1 MKKLILSL
9 AVLLAV
15 TRSGLAGELGNPAAA
30 LKISEWVKGKPVDLA
45 VVKGKQLVVVEF
57 WATWCPPCRT
67 SIPHLTDMQKKF
79 KDVIFIG
86 VTDEES
92 DTVKKFVTK
101 MGDKMDYVVA
111 IDAEGKTSDGYMKEF
126 GINGIPHAF
135 IVDKES
141 RVVWEGHPMAGL
153 DKALDQIISGK
164 YDLAAEKARAKQE
177 AEAEAQKEKIN
188 QKVQQLTKLVSE
200 GKDNAETKQL
210 EAELVALEKEIGNIM
225 DGQKFDPAEFR
236 KQLAFGLKAQKYR
249 RAYLGTATAEEL
261 AKLEADLRA
270 SVPPGFDVDGFKQA
284 LVGQLEVKKAG
295 PVLESYMEA
304 VGENGDPAKAAE
316 LAKKVEALELK
327 NPTLLNQIAWV
338 ILTEDAVKQRDVKLA
353 LTFAKRAVEASA
365 GKDAGIIDT
374 YARALFDSGKVA
386 EAIAEQQKAITLA
399 ADEDTKNELTVTLK
413 RYQEKQGAKPA
424 PGT

>member
-15 TRSGLAGELGNPAAA
+15 ASSIRAGELGNPAAP

-45 VVKGKQLVVVEF
+45 AVKGKQIVVVEF

-79 KDVIFIG
+79 KEVSFVG

-92 DTVKKFVTK
+92 DTVKKFVAK

-111 IDAEGKTSDGYMKEF
+111 IDEERKTSDGYMKEF

-135 IVDKES
+135 VVDKEG
-141 RVVWEGHPMAGL
+141 RVIWQGHPMAGL
-153 DKALDQIISGK
+153 DKALEQIVAGK
-164 YDLAAEKARAKQE
+164 YDLEVEKAKAKKE
-177 AEAEAQKEKIN
+177 AEAEEKQMAAQEKL
-188 QKVQQLTKLVSE
+188 QKLAQLIVS
-200 GKDNAETKQL
+200 GKDNDETKKL
-210 EAELVALEKEIGNIM
+210 EAELVTLEKESGGIMEGNKFEPT
-225 DGQKFDPAEFR
+225 DFRKRVLFGQKV
-236 KQLAFGLKAQKYR
+236 QKYR
-249 RAYLGTATAEEL
+249 KAFMGAASVEDL
-261 AKLEADLRA
+261 AKLEQELQKEAPSD
-270 SVPPGFDVDGFKQA
+270 FDFKQYKHS
-284 LVGQLEVKKAG
+284 LETRLETQKVA

-304 VGENGDPAKAAE
+304 VGEKGDPAKAAE
-316 LAKKVEALELK
+316 LAKKVEALEIK
-327 NPTLLNQIAWV
+327 NASLLNEIAWN
-338 ILTEDAVKQRDVKLA
+338 ILTEDAVKHRDVKLA
-353 LTFAKRAVEASA
+353 LTLAKRAVDASE
-365 GKDAGIIDT
+365 GKEAGIIDT

-399 ADEDTKNELTVTLK
+399 TDEDTKQELVTSLK
-413 RYQEKQGAKPA
+413 RYQEKQNAKPA